1 MHARPASENADV
13 VVVGAGI
20 IGATLA
26 YLLAVE
32 GFDVILLEKES
43 VGRGATGHGHGIIS
57 LIGKDFRPGAHLA
70 LGALSAAMY
79 KEFCARVQ
87 EDGGIDPM
95 YHELPAINFAVV
107 EEEAQI
113 FREFLGRE
121 DAKALVDAHWV
132 GVDECRDVEP
142 LLTEDAIGGV
152 IHTHGQVD
160 AYKLALAAVAAFER
174 HGGRMRTG
182 EAVGL
187 ARTGD
192 RVTGVEHRRGRID
205 CEHVVLA
212 AGAWM
217 GEATDW
223 LGFPVPVRP
232 LHGEVLLT
240 RLAGDPVR
248 AFILTGRHGPILPRK
263 DGVLLVGSIGG
274 VTMSGMDVEAKH
286 VFDPHDPTPPRF
298 DEAPTQAGLDTMIER
313 AVRVMPALRDAEL
326 VMHLAG
332 VRPLSADRMPLIG
345 PVPGVEGAWLATGHG
360 TKGIHLAPVTAKM
373 VTDYVARGNT
383 SPEIPAEAFLPE
395 RFAEVRRDPE
405 DEP

>member
-1 MHARPASENADV
+1 MNQPRPNENADV

-20 IGATLA
+20 IGTTLA

-32 GFDVILLEKES
+32 GFDVVLLEKES
-43 VGRGATGHGHGIIS
+43 VGAGATGHGHGIIS

-70 LGALSAAMY
+70 LGARSAAMY
-79 KEFCARVQ
+79 KDFCERVQ

-113 FREFLGRE
+113 FREFLARE
-121 DAKALVDAHWV
+121 DAKALVDAQWV
-132 GVDECRDVEP
+132 GVDECREVEP

-152 IHTHGQVD
+152 VHEHGQVD

-174 HGGRMRTG
+174 HGGRVRTG
-182 EAVGL
+182 HAIGL
-187 ARTGD
+187 VRTGD

-205 CEHVVLA
+205 CDHVVLA
-212 AGAWM
+212 AGAWV

-274 VTMSGMDVEAKH
+274 VTMSGMDVDAKH
-286 VFDPHDPTPPRF
+286 VFDPLDRTPPKF
-298 DEAPTQAGLDTMIER
+298 DEAPTQAGLDMMIER
-313 AVRVMPALRDAEL
+313 SVRVMPALRDAEL

-345 PVPGVEGAWLATGHG
+345 PVPGVDGAWLATGHG
-360 TKGIHLAPVTAKM
+360 TKGIHLAPVTAQI
-373 VTDYVARGNT
+373 VTDYIARGRT
-383 SPEIPAEAFLPE
+383 SPEIPAEAFLPS
-395 RFAEVRRDPE
+395 RFADAVAA
-405 DEP
+405 